1 MSYSSAWEY
10 IHKKG
15 PQTTWAKELWRPIQP
30 PSQSLLRWQAA
41 LDRLPTLQR
50 LFSRQLIQN
59 TTCLLCSTGS
69 ENVEHLFLLCSFS
82 AYIWEKE
89 VSWEAPKEGWLKLN
103 SDGSRSDDRFS
114 YGVLVRDSSSFCF
127 EALSTRVWA
136 DSINLLE
143 LKGLVEGMQLCHSLR
158 ASRVWLESDSTTAIA
173 WIHGRGIIP
182 WRAFRDLRTFSTL
195 SNSLL
200 EWKATHV
207 YREGNQVAD
216 HLAAFQ
222 SAMGY
227 QIHEPPDFWPDLLKL
242 LMKDKDGKVTTR
254 ISK

>member
-1 MSYSSAWEY
+1 MSYSEDPSFIKNFVVEY
-10 IHKKG
+10 Y
-15 PQTTWAKELWRPIQP
+15 
-30 PSQSLLRWQAA
+30 SSLL
-41 LDRLPTLQR
+41 
-50 LFSRQLIQN
+50 N
-59 TTCLLCSTGS
+59 STGS
-69 ENVEHLFLLCSFS
+69 LLTPTSRLDNLVPLTSVE
-82 AYIWEKE
+82 AYIWKATLKALGLSHVRHIALTYHFTWFISLGSTQTKIKKVYEKE

-114 YGVLVRDSSSFCF
+114 YGVLVRDSSGFCF
-127 EALSTRVWA
+127 EALSTRVRA

-227 QIHEPPDFWPDLLKL
+227 QIHEPPDFFA
-242 LMKDKDGKVTTR
+242 
-254 ISK
+254 